1 MNDIDIPTTATNNGS
16 SASEKGGA
24 SDAAV
29 ATAPLELVQTN
40 NARPSCFKSTAQEV
54 LFVLTATMAIAMQ
67 ATLAGSVTVTSSFI
81 GRDLNMT
88 TAEVTWISSASS
100 LSSGAFLL
108 FFGKVADLFGRKSMF
123 VASLFLFSIFALVA
137 GFAKSPIAIDVLNGI
152 MGLMSAS
159 GVPPAV
165 GILGVVYEKPSKRKN
180 YAFACFS
187 AGNPLGFVFGTIL
200 GGLATNLFGWRASF
214 WLIAIIFGAFTVVG
228 IFTIPRDFTAKEP
241 LNLETLKRFDVLG
254 TVFIIFG
261 IGMFSAALSLGET
274 APQGWKTGYVLALL
288 LVGLALLIAFVLWD
302 LWFKYPLV
310 PMNIWKDRNFT
321 LSLCILQLGFMAFVP
336 GNFFMALYFQQV
348 WHLSALAVAIR
359 LLPMA
364 IVGMMVNLVAGL
376 ILHKVS
382 NKLLMLVATLAYS
395 AAFLLMAFNREDSS
409 YWSFCFPGFMLMVVG
424 ADLEFNVANMYV
436 MSSMPAHQQS
446 IAGGIFQTVAK
457 LCTTLGFG
465 ISTAVFNAVQKNPRL
480 APYWDRTTQPY
491 AATMWVA
498 VASSLLALCLVPFL
512 TLGTQGGKQKEEASI
527 NTSDVAEPAEVE
539 RESERKLQGDVSVAQ
554 AIPAQA
560 TLVVSKT

>member
-1 MNDIDIPTTATNNGS
+1 MTRLNEDKMATNAS
-16 SASEKGGA
+16 LAEKDIATDSATME
-24 SDAAV
+24 
-29 ATAPLELVQTN
+29 PLELVQTN
-40 NARPSCFKSTAQEV
+40 NVRPACFKSTAQEV

-67 ATLAGSVTVTSSFI
+67 AMLAGSVTVTSSFI
-81 GRDLNMT
+81 GADLKMT

-123 VASLFLFSIFALVA
+123 VGSLFLFAIFALVA
-137 GFAKSPIAIDVLNGI
+137 GFAKSAIAIDVLNGI

-214 WLIAIIFGAFTVVG
+214 WLIAIIFGVFTVVG
-228 IFTIPRDFTAKEP
+228 IFTIPRDFTAKERM
-241 LNLETLKRFDVLG
+241 NMETLKKFDLLG

-288 LVGLALLIAFVLWD
+288 IVGLALMVGFVFWD
-302 LWFKYPLV
+302 LWYKYPLV
-310 PMNIWKDRNFT
+310 PMNIWKDRNFS

-348 WHLSALAVAIR
+348 WHLSALAVAVR

-364 IVGMMVNLVAGL
+364 IMGMIVNVVAGL
-376 ILHKVS
+376 ILHKIS

-395 AAFLLMAFNREDSS
+395 TAFLLLAFNRHDSS
-409 YWSFCFPGFMLMVVG
+409 YWAFCFPGFILMVVG

-446 IAGGIFQTVAK
+446 VAGGIFQTVAK

-465 ISTAVFNAVQKNPRL
+465 ISTAVFNAVQQNPRM
-480 APYWDRTTQPY
+480 ASYWDRTTQPY
-491 AATMWVA
+491 AATMWAA

-512 TLGTQGGKQKEEASI
+512 TLGTQGGKQEAKVSAP
-527 NTSDVAEPAEVE
+527 TSDAGEIRQPSLHHEDE
-539 RESERKLQGDVSVAQ
+539 KRLEGNVSIAQ
-554 AIPAQA
+554 AVPVQA
-560 TLVVSKT
+560 AI